1 MDKGFDCYN
10 RFLDGDEHALE
21 EIIRDY
27 KDGLIFYL
35 NSFTE
40 NIHAAEE
47 LAEETFV
54 KLFTRKPLF
63 RKADKG
69 GSSFKTWLYTIG
81 RNTAFDYLRAIHRR
95 RQVSEEEYIQLASD
109 EDSLEHSYIKEEE
122 RITLHK
128 AMSKLKPQYRQV
140 LWLVYFEDLSHKEAA
155 RIMKKPVGSIK
166 TLVFRAKQELK
177 GQLEKEDFDYNEKL

>member
-1 MDKGFDCYN
+1 MDKGFDYYN
-10 RFLDGDEHALE
+10 RFLDGDEYALE

-35 NSFTE
+35 NSFTG
-40 NIHAAEE
+40 NIHTAEE

-54 KLFTRKPLF
+54 KLFTKKPPF
-63 RKADKG
+63 RADKG

-81 RNTAFDYLRAIHRR
+81 RNTAFDYLRAIHKRHPI
-95 RQVSEEEYIQLASD
+95 SEEEYIQLTSD
-109 EDSLEHSYIKEEE
+109 EDSLEHSYIRNEE
-122 RITLHK
+122 RIILHK

-166 TLVFRAKQELK
+166 TLVFRARRELK
-177 GQLEKEDFDYNEKL
+177 SQLEKEGFSYDEKL

>member
-1 MDKGFDCYN
+1 MDKGSEYYN
-10 RFLDGDEHALE
+10 RFLDGDEYALE

-35 NSFTE
+35 NSHVG
-40 NIHAAEE
+40 NIHTAEE

-54 KLFTRKPLF
+54 KLFTRKPAF
-63 RKADKG
+63 KTDKRK
-69 GSSFKTWLYTIG
+69 SSFKTWLYTIG
-81 RNTAFDYLRAIHRR
+81 RNTAYDYLRAIHRR
-95 RQVSEEEYIQLASD
+95 QPVSEEEYIQLSSD

-140 LWLVYFEDLSHKEAA
+140 LWLVYFEDFSHREAA
-155 RIMKKPVGSIK
+155 RIMKKPAGSIK

-177 GQLEKEDFDYNEKL
+177 SQLEKEGFSYDDKL